1 MIIIR
6 AVFSLAVLTLAGVL
20 VVVLSGHLWGRYQ
33 EETAALG
40 FGGVS
45 ERRKSVL
52 RDPST
57 PSGRSSRPTQ
67 GRRRGMFEKS
77 KLSRYHRLSS
87 EKQRRSRNSA
97 AETMAIYLLAPLL
110 LPLVFAAVLW
120 GLTIERPRL
129 R

>member
-45 ERRKSVL
+45 ERLASQV
-52 RDPST
+52 DVAGPVNAFWAFVEAE
-57 PSGRSSRPTQ
+57 SGPAP
-67 GRRRGMFEKS
+67 
-77 KLSRYHRLSS
+77 RYVREVEAQPVSPPVVR
-87 EKQRRSRNSA
+87 EA
-97 AETMAIYLLAPLL
+97 AAI
-110 LPLVFAAVLW
+110 
-120 GLTIERPRL
+120 EE
-129 R
+129 